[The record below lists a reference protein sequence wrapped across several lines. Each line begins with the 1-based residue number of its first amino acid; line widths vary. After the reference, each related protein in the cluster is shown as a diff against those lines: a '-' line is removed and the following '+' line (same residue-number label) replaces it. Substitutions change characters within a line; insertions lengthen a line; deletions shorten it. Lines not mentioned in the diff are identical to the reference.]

1 MLSVM
6 SYIGSIESLM
16 AGMGMQEGLE
26 KVFGSVTNMLTGKIY
41 PQCVCTIRLF
51 VEELLR
57 ERIS

>member
-16 AGMGMQEGLE
+16 AGMGMQEVLE

-51 VEELLR
+51 VELLR
-57 ERIS
+57 ECIS